1 MICEDPYI
9 RLGTRHESEIIFE
22 IFIPSTNRDFK
33 LDMTGTSRK
42 GTPRTPV
49 LGVGDSLGAGDS
61 YLVTDLLPPDI
72 ADVAFG
78 RLKTEVQWQNMYHR
92 GKISL

>member
-1 MICEDPYI
+1 MTRIYI
-9 RLGTRHESEIIFE
+9 RSDFH
-22 IFIPSTNRDFK
+22 STDRDSK

-42 GTPRTPV
+42 RTPRTPV

-61 YLVTDLLPPDI
+61 YLVTDLLPLDI

-92 GKISL
+92 GKISPL

>member
-1 MICEDPYI
+1 
-9 RLGTRHESEIIFE
+9 
-22 IFIPSTNRDFK
+22 
-33 LDMTGTSRK
+33 MTGTSRK
-42 GTPRTPV
+42 RTTPRTPV